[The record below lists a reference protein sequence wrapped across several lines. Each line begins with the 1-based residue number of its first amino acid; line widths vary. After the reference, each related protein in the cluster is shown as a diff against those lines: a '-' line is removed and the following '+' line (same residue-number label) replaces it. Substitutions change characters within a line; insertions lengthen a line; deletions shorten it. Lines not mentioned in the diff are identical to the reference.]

1 VEKLAGGD
9 DEEEEE
15 EETNEAPCCT
25 HLAPRR
31 SNGTGPEQSLWT
43 TYV

>member
-9 DEEEEE
+9 DEEEEK
-15 EETNEAPCCT
+15 ETNEAPCCT
-25 HLAPRR
+25 HLSLWRR
-31 SNGTGPEQSLWT
+31 NGTGPEQSLWT